1 MITFP
6 FDADSTQRR
15 DTLEIPSKTART
27 LLSACVLAATISH
40 AFGENMLEETV
51 VTSSRVPTV
60 LRDIGTSVSILT
72 SEEIEQ
78 RGFLNLADI
87 MRTQPG
93 VAASNNGGAG
103 KATSVRVR
111 GEEGFRTMVILDG
124 IDMSDT
130 SGTQVGPRM
139 EHLLSAG
146 IERVEILRGPQGLSY
161 GADAGGIINI
171 QTTAPSDGFGGRITA
186 EAGRYGTQQLGGSIG
201 GSSEQADFLVSV
213 ADMESDGFNARDTDI
228 DLRDADGY
236 ENTTVHARAGWQAS
250 DNLRLSAVVRRV
262 DGDNEFDGCF
272 TSSFSSTNDCTDE
285 FSQDSWRVA
294 ANATTGAF
302 SHQLAYSDT
311 QIDRE
316 SFSEGVSSFAT
327 EGALERLSYVG
338 SWQGGN
344 ALRLIYGADH
354 ETESIDDGSTDRDR
368 DQLGFFAEYQGRIME
383 LLSLSAGVR
392 HDDNDDF
399 GQFTSYRLSGA
410 YVTTVAGGDF
420 KLKASYGTGFRA
432 PSLFEISYNTGPF
445 AFPPAT
451 SAPLSEETSAGFD
464 IGFTW
469 ATDDGSYVELNWF
482 DQEVDD
488 LISFDMVG
496 FSGYIQDRGKST
508 SEGVE
513 LTGRLPVTDSITLS
527 GNYTWNDTET
537 PSGEQRLRRPKHLAN
552 LSLTFL
558 GMDDRL
564 RVGASLRS
572 SQDSVDIGQVPL
584 DDYTVVDLNAS
595 YRVTSGL
602 NLYLRAENVFDEEYK
617 EVITYNTAG
626 AAIYGG
632 VRYEF

>member
-1 MITFP
+1 MIIFTLN
-6 FDADSTQRR
+6 ADSEHRR
-15 DTLEIPSKTART
+15 RAPEIWNKTVPT
-27 LLSACVLAATISH
+27 LLSVGVLAATISSAH
-40 AFGENMLEETV
+40 GENLMEETV
-51 VTSSRVPTV
+51 VTSSRVPTL
-60 LRDIGTSVSILT
+60 LRDLGTSVSILT

-186 EAGRYGTQQLGGSIG
+186 EAGRYGTQQLGGTIG
-201 GSSEQADFLVSV
+201 GGSEEADFLLSV
-213 ADMESDGFNARDTDI
+213 ADMESDGFNARDTDT
-228 DLRDADGY
+228 DMRDADGY

-250 DNLRLSAVVRRV
+250 DNLRLSAVVRSV

-285 FSQDSWRVA
+285 FSQDSWRLAVD
-294 ANATTGAF
+294 ATTGAF

-338 SWQGGN
+338 SWQGGDS
-344 ALRLIYGADH
+344 LRLIYGVDH

-368 DQLGFFAEYQGRIME
+368 DQLGVFGEYQGRIME
-383 LLSLSAGVR
+383 LFSVSAGVR

-410 YVTTVAGGDF
+410 FVTTVAGGDL

-432 PSLFEISYNTGPF
+432 PSPFEISYNSGPF

-451 SAPLSEETSAGFD
+451 NAPLSEETSAGFD
-464 IGFTW
+464 IGFSW
-469 ATDDGSYVELNWF
+469 ATDDGRYVELNWF

-488 LISFDMVG
+488 LITFDVVG

-513 LTGRLPVTDSITLS
+513 LIGRLPVSDSITLS
-527 GNYTWNDTET
+527 GNYTWNDAQT

-552 LSLTFL
+552 LSLTYM

-564 RVGASLRS
+564 RMGANLRNS
-572 SQDSVDIGQVPL
+572 RDSVDIGQVPL

-595 YRVTSGL
+595 YRVMSGL
-602 NLYLRAENVFDEEYK
+602 DLYLRAENVFDKEYK

>member
-1 MITFP
+1 MVTFTLN
-6 FDADSTQRR
+6 ADSEQRR
-15 DTLEIPSKTART
+15 RGPEIWNKTVPT
-27 LLSACVLAATISH
+27 LLSAGVLAATISSAH
-40 AFGENMLEETV
+40 GENLMEETV
-51 VTSSRVPTV
+51 VTSSRVPTL
-60 LRDIGTSVSILT
+60 LRDLGTSVSILT

-186 EAGRYGTQQLGGSIG
+186 EAGSYGTQQLGGTIG
-201 GSSEQADFLVSV
+201 GGSEEADFLLSV
-213 ADMESDGFNARDTDI
+213 ADMESDGFSARDTDTGM
-228 DLRDADGY
+228 RDADGY

-250 DNLRLSAVVRRV
+250 GNLRLSAVVRSV

-272 TSSFSSTNDCTDE
+272 NSSFSSTNDCTDK
-285 FSQDSWRVA
+285 FSQDSWRLAVD
-294 ANATTGAF
+294 ATTGAF
-302 SHQLAYSDT
+302 SHQLAFSDT

-338 SWQGGN
+338 SWQGGDS
-344 ALRLIYGADH
+344 LRLIYGVDQ
-354 ETESIDDGSTDRDR
+354 EMESIDDGSTDRDR
-368 DQLGFFAEYQGRIME
+368 DQLGVFAEYQGRIME
-383 LLSLSAGVR
+383 LFSVSAGVR

-410 YVTTVAGGDF
+410 FVTTVAGGDL

-432 PSLFEISYNTGPF
+432 PSLFEISYNSGPF

-451 SAPLSEETSAGFD
+451 NAPLSEETSAGFD

-469 ATDDGSYVELNWF
+469 ATDDGRYVELNWF

-488 LISFDMVG
+488 LITFDMVG

-513 LTGRLPVTDSITLS
+513 LIGRLPVSDSITLS
-527 GNYTWNDTET
+527 GNYTWNDAET

-552 LSLTFL
+552 LSLTYM

-564 RVGASLRS
+564 RMGANLRNS
-572 SQDSVDIGQVPL
+572 RDSVDIGQVPL

-595 YRVTSGL
+595 YRVMSGL
-602 NLYLRAENVFDEEYK
+602 DLYLRAENVFDEEYK

>member
-1 MITFP
+1 MITFTLN
-6 FDADSTQRR
+6 ADSAQRR
-15 DTLEIPSKTART
+15 RAPEIWNKTVPT
-27 LLSACVLAATISH
+27 LLSVGVLAATISSAH
-40 AFGENMLEETV
+40 GENLMEETV
-51 VTSSRVPTV
+51 VTSSRVPTL
-60 LRDIGTSVSILT
+60 LRDLGTSVSILT

-186 EAGRYGTQQLGGSIG
+186 EAGRYGTQQLGGTIG
-201 GSSEQADFLVSV
+201 GGSEEADFLLSV
-213 ADMESDGFNARDTDI
+213 ADMESDGFNARDTDT
-228 DLRDADGY
+228 DMRDADGY

-250 DNLRLSAVVRRV
+250 GNLRLSAVVRSV

-272 TSSFSSTNDCTDE
+272 NSSFSSTNDCTDE
-285 FSQDSWRVA
+285 FSQDSWRLAVD
-294 ANATTGAF
+294 ATTGAF

-338 SWQGGN
+338 SWQGGDS
-344 ALRLIYGADH
+344 LRLIYGVDH

-368 DQLGFFAEYQGRIME
+368 DQLGVFGEYQGRIME
-383 LLSLSAGVR
+383 LFSVSAGVR

-410 YVTTVAGGDF
+410 FVTTVAGGDL

-432 PSLFEISYNTGPF
+432 PSPFEISYNSGPF

-451 SAPLSEETSAGFD
+451 NAPLSEETSAGFD
-464 IGFTW
+464 IGFSW
-469 ATDDGSYVELNWF
+469 ATDDGRYVELNWF

-488 LISFDMVG
+488 LITFDVVG

-513 LTGRLPVTDSITLS
+513 LIGRLPVSDSITLS
-527 GNYTWNDTET
+527 GNYTWNDAQT

-552 LSLTFL
+552 LSLTYM

-564 RVGASLRS
+564 RMGANLRNS
-572 SQDSVDIGQVPL
+572 RDSVDIGQVPL

-595 YRVTSGL
+595 YRVMSGL
-602 NLYLRAENVFDEEYK
+602 DLYLRAENVFDEEYK

>member
-1 MITFP
+1 MITFTLN
-6 FDADSTQRR
+6 ADSARRQRAP
-15 DTLEIPSKTART
+15 EIWNKTVPT
-27 LLSACVLAATISH
+27 LLSAGVLAATISSAH
-40 AFGENMLEETV
+40 GENLMEETV
-51 VTSSRVPTV
+51 VTSSRVPTL
-60 LRDIGTSVSILT
+60 LRDLGTSVSILT

-171 QTTAPSDGFGGRITA
+171 QTTAPRDGFGGRITA
-186 EAGRYGTQQLGGSIG
+186 EAGRYGTQQLGGTIG
-201 GSSEQADFLVSV
+201 GGSEEADFLLSV
-213 ADMESDGFNARDTDI
+213 ADLESDGFNARDTDT
-228 DLRDADGY
+228 DMRDADGY

-250 DNLRLSAVVRRV
+250 GNLRLSTVVRTV

-272 TSSFSSTNDCTDE
+272 NSSFSSTNDCTDE
-285 FSQDSWRVA
+285 FSQDSWRLAVD
-294 ANATTGAF
+294 ATTGAF

-338 SWQGGN
+338 SWQGGDS
-344 ALRLIYGADH
+344 LRLIYGVDH
-354 ETESIDDGSTDRDR
+354 EMESINDGSTDRDR
-368 DQLGFFAEYQGRIME
+368 DQLGVFAEYQGRIME
-383 LLSLSAGVR
+383 LFSVSAGVR

-410 YVTTVAGGDF
+410 FVTTVAGGDL

-432 PSLFEISYNTGPF
+432 PSLFEISYNSGPF
-445 AFPPAT
+445 AFRPAT
-451 SAPLSEETSAGFD
+451 NAPLSEETSAGFD

-469 ATDDGSYVELNWF
+469 ATDDGRYVELNWF

-488 LISFDMVG
+488 LITFDMVG

-513 LTGRLPVTDSITLS
+513 LIGRLPVSDSITLS
-527 GNYTWNDTET
+527 GNYTWNDAET

-552 LSLTFL
+552 LSLTYM

-564 RVGASLRS
+564 RVGANLRNS
-572 SQDSVDIGQVPL
+572 RDSVDIGQVPL

-595 YRVTSGL
+595 YRVMSGL
-602 NLYLRAENVFDEEYK
+602 DLYLRAENVFDEEYK

>member
-1 MITFP
+1 MTTFP
-6 FDADSTQRR
+6 FNANLTQRR
-15 DTLEIPSKTART
+15 DTLKNLSKTART
-27 LLSACVLAATISH
+27 LLSAGALAATTSH

-51 VTSSRVPTV
+51 VTSSRVPTM
-60 LRDIGTSVSILT
+60 LRNIGTSVSILT

-124 IDMSDT
+124 IDMSIPRY
-130 SGTQVGPRM
+130 SGGASYGA
-139 EHLLSAG
+139 SALFRYRAG
-146 IERVEILRGPQGLSY
+146 RNSRGPQGLSY

-201 GSSEQADFLVSV
+201 GSSEQVDFLVSV
-213 ADMESDGFNARDTDI
+213 ADMESDGFNARDTDT
-228 DLRDADGY
+228 DLRDADGC
-236 ENTTVHARAGWQAS
+236 ENTTVQARAGWQAS
-250 DNLRLSAVVRRV
+250 DNLVSAVVRRV
-262 DGDNEFDGCF
+262 DGDNEFDGALPVVSHLQM
-272 TSSFSSTNDCTDE
+272 TVLTNSVKT
-285 FSQDSWRVA
+285 A
-294 ANATTGAF
+294 ARLLTQPRAPFLINWHTQTQQTENRFEGAAF
-302 SHQLAYSDT
+302 C
-311 QIDRE
+311 
-316 SFSEGVSSFAT
+316 T

-469 ATDDGSYVELNWF
+469 ATDDGTYVELNWF

-496 FSGYIQDRGKST
+496 FSGYIQDRGNH
-508 SEGVE
+508 VR
-513 LTGRLPVTDSITLS
+513 GR
-527 GNYTWNDTET
+527 
-537 PSGEQRLRRPKHLAN
+537 
-552 LSLTFL
+552 
-558 GMDDRL
+558 
-564 RVGASLRS
+564 RVDRS
-572 SQDSVDIGQVPL
+572 SSCHRL
-584 DDYTVVDLNAS
+584 D
-595 YRVTSGL
+595 
-602 NLYLRAENVFDEEYK
+602 NLIR
-617 EVITYNTAG
+617 
-626 AAIYGG
+626 
-632 VRYEF
+632 